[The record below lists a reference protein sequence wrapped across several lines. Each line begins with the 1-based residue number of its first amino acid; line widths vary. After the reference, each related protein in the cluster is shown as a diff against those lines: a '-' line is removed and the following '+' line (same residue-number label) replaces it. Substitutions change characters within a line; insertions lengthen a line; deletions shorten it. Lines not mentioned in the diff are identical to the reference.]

1 MLVVVIRGGYVV
13 ECRKIALT
21 RDFSTLRSSG
31 LSSFGVGCCGLGLA
45 VCNVCCAIAGED
57 LLLSYYSI
65 FVV

>member
-13 ECRKIALT
+13 ERRKIALT

-31 LSSFGVGCCGLGLA
+31 LSCFEVGCVAAMQCSLFRHWPT
-45 VCNVCCAIAGED
+45 
-57 LLLSYYSI
+57 

>member
-31 LSSFGVGCCGLGLA
+31 LSCFEVGCVAAMHCSLFRHWPT
-45 VCNVCCAIAGED
+45 
-57 LLLSYYSI
+57 
-65 FVV
+65 FVVELS